1 MKDKQ
6 GEETDESHKTRFAFG
21 TDWPKTLTCGR
32 CGCVFEID
40 EEDRRWS
47 GIFPPYAYCPTCTS
61 VCYIEEEKSATNQK
75 EESE

>member
-1 MKDKQ
+1 MRVIKP
-6 GEETDESHKTRFAFG
+6 GLPLES
-21 TDWPKTLTCGR
+21 DWPKTLTCGR